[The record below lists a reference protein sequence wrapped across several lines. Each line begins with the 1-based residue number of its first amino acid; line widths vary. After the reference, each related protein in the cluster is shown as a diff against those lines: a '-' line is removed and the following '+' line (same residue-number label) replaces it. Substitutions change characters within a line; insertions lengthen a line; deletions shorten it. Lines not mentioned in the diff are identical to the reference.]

1 MKRSIIF
8 WSVVSLFSILL
19 LSIASANQ
27 DIELQTKTKSSLQIT
42 IKEAAAKALLYN
54 PTLSAFSLDKRVKES
69 QTLQAGLRPNPH
81 LAIAVDDAAGSGE
94 FTGFDHSEITV
105 QLGQLIELG
114 GKRAT
119 RVNASRISEKLA
131 DWDYNGK
138 RLDVLTEV
146 NKTFI
151 QVLMTQHKV
160 SLSEDLIKL
169 GKKFYN
175 AVSERVL
182 IGKVA
187 PIQKVKAGVVL
198 STFKL
203 ETQKTKL
210 MLEQYRRKLSSTWGI
225 TEPDFVSVV
234 GNLFEV
240 FPVPHLETLNQKIS
254 ETPYLK
260 RWKTL
265 EDKSKAIL
273 EVEQAKKTPDITI
286 KGGYRRLEQTNDN
299 AITFGI
305 SVPLIFFN
313 RNQGAISEAQNNL
326 AKTKE
331 ERRAANIIANKN
343 FLEAYQAL
351 VLGHSQASTL
361 QSEMIPAAQKT
372 FDAINEGYRFGKFG
386 FLDVLDSQKTLF
398 QIREQYLDAL
408 ADYHIALTEV
418 NRMTGGL
425 VYADISTKN
434 SAMEKNLNEK

>member
-1 MKRSIIF
+1 MKRFIIF
-8 WSVVSLFSILL
+8 WSVVSLFGMLFF
-19 LSIASANQ
+19 SIASANQ
-27 DIELQTKTKSSLQIT
+27 DIELQTESKSSLQLT
-42 IKEAAAKALLYN
+42 IKEAAAKALLQN
-54 PTLSAFSLDKRVKES
+54 PTLSAFSLEKRVKEA

-81 LAIAVDDAAGSGE
+81 LEIEVDDAAGSGQ

-114 GKRAT
+114 GKRAA

-151 QVLMTQHKV
+151 EVLRTQHKV

-169 GKKFYN
+169 GNQFYD
-175 AVSERVL
+175 AVSERVRT
-182 IGKVA
+182 GKVA

-203 ETQKTKL
+203 ETKKSKM
-210 MLEQYRRKLSSTWGI
+210 MLEQYRRKLSSTWGSI
-225 TEPDFVSVV
+225 EPDFLSVV
-234 GNLFEV
+234 GNLFEIS
-240 FPVPHLETLNQKIS
+240 PVPPLEMLNQKIS
-254 ETPYLK
+254 ETPYVQ

-265 EDKSKAIL
+265 EDRRKAIL
-273 EVEQAKKTPDITI
+273 ELEQAKRTPDITI

-299 AITFGI
+299 AIIFGV
-305 SVPLIFFN
+305 SVPLKFFN

-331 ERRAANIIANKN
+331 ERRAAEIIANKN

-351 VLGHSQASTL
+351 VFAHSQASTL
-361 QSEMIPAAQKT
+361 HSETIPAAQKS
-372 FDAINEGYRFGKFG
+372 FDGINEGYRFGKFS
-386 FLDVLDSQKTLF
+386 FLDVLDSQKILF
-398 QIREQYLDAL
+398 QTKEQYLDAL
-408 ADYHIALTEV
+408 ADYHIALAEV
-418 NRMTGGL
+418 NRMTSGFI
-425 VYADISTKN
+425 YADISSEN
-434 SAMEKNLNEK
+434 STMEKKSK